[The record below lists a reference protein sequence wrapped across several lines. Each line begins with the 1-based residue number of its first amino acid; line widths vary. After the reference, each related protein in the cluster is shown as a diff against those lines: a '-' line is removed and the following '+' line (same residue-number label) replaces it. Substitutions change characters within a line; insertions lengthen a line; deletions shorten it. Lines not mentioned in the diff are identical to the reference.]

1 MVKTEEEAMKAGKDA
16 GSHKKTLICATEKQ
30 KLKNQ
35 GGKPR
40 KSLKYRRIK
49 ENMLKSRKNGQNRK
63 NKVETDGRAR

>member
-1 MVKTEEEAMKAGKDA
+1 MAKTEEEAMKAGKDA
-16 GSHKKTLICATEKQ
+16 GSHKNLICATEKQ
-30 KLKNQ
+30 KLKKQ

-49 ENMLKSRKNGQNRK
+49 ENMLKSRKNGQIRK